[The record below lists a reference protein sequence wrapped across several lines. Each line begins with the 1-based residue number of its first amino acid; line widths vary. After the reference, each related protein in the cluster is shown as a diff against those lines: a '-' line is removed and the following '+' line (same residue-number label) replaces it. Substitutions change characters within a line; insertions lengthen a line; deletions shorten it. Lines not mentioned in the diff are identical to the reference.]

1 MKLFKKLRWA
11 QPTPP
16 RQLNVVTLVL
26 ALAASGIVGCT
37 ESPDDVSATSA
48 PELPVIEARVLAVEL
63 QPWPQIIRS
72 HGSLIADET
81 AVIGS
86 RLEGRVDQV
95 HVDLGDAVKA
105 GTPLVTLKQAEFR
118 LRVEQAEAQ
127 LLQTRSA
134 VGLEGDEP
142 VSDLNPENA
151 PPVREQKALWVEAQG
166 NVDRARQLR
175 ERNTISPVEFEQ
187 IAANAAVTEARYK
200 AVLNSVRE
208 KIALIGVREAELSL
222 ARESLMDTVIRVPFD
237 GFLQQRQVS
246 PGTYVRVG
254 DSVGTVVRTD
264 DLRFRGTIP
273 ERYAR
278 SLAPGQP
285 VQLQIESMATP
296 LVVKITRISPAL
308 DVMSRSLL
316 FEALIENSD
325 QKYRSGLF
333 AEARII
339 VNEFSKTIAIPASAL
354 LEFAGAEKVWKVVNG
369 ETREQQVLAG
379 ERRDNLVEIKE
390 GLAVGDVILQEVS
403 QGIRARV
410 IPINVLPDPDPRF
423 SESPLPKSDPDFS
436 NESPASTTAS
446 NTVTVLKPPSDVM
459 TVSEGT
465 DPPATE
471 SAELPS
477 NLPASAPAPALTT
490 VPASLIDSAANS
502 PGRGISE

>member
-11 QPTPP
+11 LPALSRRT
-16 RQLNVVTLVL
+16 NVATLSL
-26 ALAASGIVGCT
+26 ALAASGIVGCAQ
-37 ESPDDVSATSA
+37 SPDDVTETST
-48 PELPVIEARVLAVEL
+48 PELPVIEADVVVVDL
-63 QPWPQIIRS
+63 QPWPRIIRS

-95 HVDLGDAVKA
+95 HVDLGDAIKA

-134 VGLEGDEP
+134 VGLEGDQP
-142 VSDLNPENA
+142 VSELNPENA
-151 PPVREQKALWVEAQG
+151 PPVREQKALWIEAQA
-166 NVDRARQLR
+166 NVERARQLR
-175 ERNTISPVEFEQ
+175 ERNTITPVEFEQ

-200 AVLNSVRE
+200 AALNSVRE

-222 ARESLMDTVIRVPFD
+222 ARESLLDTVIRVPFD

-264 DLRFRGTIP
+264 QLRFRGTIP

-278 SLAPGQP
+278 NLATGQP

-296 LVVKITRISPAL
+296 LTVMVTRISPAL

-316 FEALIENSD
+316 FEALIENTD

-333 AEARII
+333 AEARIV
-339 VNEFSKTIAIPASAL
+339 VNEDSQTIAIPTSAL

-369 ETREQQVLAG
+369 ESQEQQVLAG
-379 ERRDNLVEIKE
+379 ERREGLVEIKE
-390 GLAVGDVILQEVS
+390 GLSVGDVILEDVS

-410 IPINVLPDPDPRF
+410 ISRNVLPDARF
-423 SESPLPKSDPDFS
+423 SESERPQSDS
-436 NESPASTTAS
+436 ESSKITSAAESAS
-446 NTVTVLKPPSDVM
+446 NAVTTLKPNQGAVTQPTGKV
-459 TVSEGT
+459 
-465 DPPATE
+465 PPTTGSTE
-471 SAELPS
+471 SLS
-477 NLPASAPAPALTT
+477 NLPAPAPAPSS
-490 VPASLIDSAANS
+490 VIDSAADS
-502 PGRGISE
+502 PDRGISE